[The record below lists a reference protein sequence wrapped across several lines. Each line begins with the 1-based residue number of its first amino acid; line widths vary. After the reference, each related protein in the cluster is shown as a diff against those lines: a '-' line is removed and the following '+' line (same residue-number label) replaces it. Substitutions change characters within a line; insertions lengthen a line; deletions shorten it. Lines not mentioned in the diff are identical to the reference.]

1 MWDKLKTRLISAVV
15 LIAILLVIVFFTPD
29 WAFSLVICALTFLIM
44 SELTK
49 VLRLE
54 TKPCIVITNYI
65 FAAAFM
71 VLSFINLEMANA
83 LIFMITV
90 LFIMALMII
99 AILNHEKVKFSDVCA
114 SIFLVFYSV
123 VFLMHLTFIRKLDS
137 GIALLFMPI
146 IGAYITDTGAYFTGM
161 LMGKHKLI
169 PVISPNKTVEG
180 AVGGIVWTVVAFV
193 IYGIVM
199 TSMDF
204 TVNYLLLIVLAI
216 ICGVIAQFGDLTA
229 SLIKRNFSVKD
240 FGNVIPGHGGFV
252 DRVDSLMF
260 VAPVVYYFITFLPV
274 ITK

>member
-15 LIAILLVIVFFTPD
+15 LIAILLAIVFFTPD

-71 VLSFINLEMANA
+71 ALGFINLEMANA
-83 LIFMITV
+83 VIFMITV

-99 AILNHEKVKFSDVCA
+99 AILNRDKVKFSDVC
-114 SIFLVFYSV
+114 SSVFLVFYSV

-169 PVISPNKTVEG
+169 PAISPNKTVEG
-180 AVGGIVWTVVAFV
+180 AVGGVIWTVVAFI

-199 TSMDF
+199 ASMGF
-204 TVNYLLLIVLAI
+204 TVNYLLLVILAI
-216 ICGVIAQFGDLTA
+216 MCAVIAQFGDLSA
-229 SLIKRNFSVKD
+229 SFIKRHFSVKD

-260 VAPVVYYFITFLPV
+260 VAPIVYYFITFLPV

>member
-29 WAFSLVICALTFLIM
+29 WAFSLVVCALTFLIM

-65 FAAAFM
+65 FAAAYM
-71 VLSFINLEMANA
+71 VLGFLNLEIANTLLY
-83 LIFMITV
+83 LITM
-90 LFIMALMII
+90 LFVMALMII
-99 AILNHEKVKFSDVCA
+99 AILNHEKVKFSDVCS

-169 PVISPNKTVEG
+169 PAISPNKTVEG
-180 AVGGIVWTVVAFV
+180 AVGGVIWTIVAFI
-193 IYGIVM
+193 IYGVIM
-199 TSMDF
+199 TSMGH
-204 TVNYLLLIVLAI
+204 TVNYLLLTVLAI
-216 ICGVIAQFGDLTA
+216 LCAVIAQFGDLSA
-229 SLIKRNFSVKD
+229 SVIKRNFSVKD
-240 FGNVIPGHGGFV
+240 FGHVIPGHGGFV